1 MINPEAS
8 IQHFDRVSQSH
19 PEAFTSN
26 FFLNMMPI
34 HLACSNLKISEGIML
49 RLVTE
54 NLRSKDDYLLT
65 RDKDIRI
72 PLTCAICA
80 GLEFDIKMCLFKAEP
95 AGPTFFSVDEEK
107 EITRLEKIELEYEND
122 FLQLLENWDSG
133 SE

>member
-1 MINPEAS
+1 MGCTALHLLMTNPEAS

-54 NLRSKDDYLLT
+54 KQR
-65 RDKDIRI
+65 
-72 PLTCAICA
+72 
-80 GLEFDIKMCLFKAEP
+80 
-95 AGPTFFSVDEEK
+95 
-107 EITRLEKIELEYEND
+107 RLSPD
-122 FLQLLENWDSG
+122 QR
-133 SE
+133 